1 MSLNPRLKGAE
12 KLLLEDKVEII
23 LKRDNE
29 IEAKVEG
36 SGVQH
41 YVIIKGD
48 TQKCTCTWFS
58 KNQGERGACKH
69 ILAVKKKAKDN

>member
-1 MSLNPRLKGAE
+1 MIKIFRKIRQ
-12 KLLLEDKVEII
+12 KLLSENKVEIT
-23 LKRDNE
+23 LKKDCE

-58 KNQGERGACKH
+58 KNQGERGDCKH
-69 ILAVKKKAKDN
+69 ILAVKKKANNN